1 MGHSST
7 GITPDGGFMF
17 NIKFDHQS
25 VIGHVRDINEDTY
38 TVMHGNETSGSLAVV
53 CDGMG
58 GVVGGEI
65 ASRIVCETFYDF
77 PVYGDGI
84 KPFNAGSNRKRLE
97 RLIRVANDKIRTFV
111 RHHPR
116 YKGMGTTV
124 SALLFLEDKI
134 VVAHVGD
141 SRIYRL
147 RDGQLT
153 RLTKDQTLLDHLM
166 QTGKISPDDAHGHP
180 SGHILMQA
188 VGASTHLRH
197 IQSQVDDLSGGDIF
211 LICSDGL
218 SDLVQDDEIQETLLT
233 RSLEQV
239 CGDLVR
245 LALRRG
251 GNDNVTIIAA
261 EVTEAAMHRQAA

>member
-1 MGHSST
+1 
-7 GITPDGGFMF
+7 MF

-25 VIGHVRDINEDTY
+25 VIGHVREINEDTY
-38 TVMHGNETSGSLAVV
+38 AVMHGNQTSGSLAVV

-65 ASRIVCETFYDF
+65 ASKIVCETFYDF
-77 PVYGDGI
+77 PVYCDGI

-97 RLIRVANDKIRTFV
+97 RLIQVANHKIRNFV

-124 SALLFLEDKI
+124 SALLFLEDKFVI
-134 VVAHVGD
+134 AHVGD

-147 RDGQLT
+147 RDHQLT
-153 RLTKDQTLLDHLM
+153 RLTRDQTLRDHLL
-166 QTGKISPDDAHGHP
+166 QTGKISPDEAFGHP

-188 VGASTHLRH
+188 VGASAHLRC
-197 IQSQVDDLSGGDIF
+197 IQSQVDDLTGGDVF

-218 SDLVQDDEIQETLLT
+218 SDLVRDDEIQDALLT
-233 RSLEQV
+233 NTFEQV

-245 LALRRG
+245 LALQRG
-251 GNDNVTIIAA
+251 GSDNITVIAA
-261 EVTEAAMHRQAA
+261 EVTDAAIRRRAA

>member
-1 MGHSST
+1 
-7 GITPDGGFMF
+7 MF

-38 TVMHGNETSGSLAVV
+38 AVLHGNEISGSLAVV

-77 PVYGDGI
+77 PSYGDGI

-97 RLIRVANDKIRTFV
+97 RLIRVANEKIRDFV

-147 RDGQLT
+147 RGGQLM
-153 RLTKDQTLLDHLM
+153 RLTKDQTLLDHLI
-166 QTGKISPDDAHGHP
+166 QSGKIAPDGAQGHP

-188 VGASTHLRH
+188 VGASTHLHH
-197 IQSQVDDLSGGDIF
+197 IQSQVDDLAGGDLF

-218 SDLVQDDEIQETLLT
+218 SDLVQDNEIQETLLT
-233 RSLEQV
+233 KSFEQV

-261 EVTEAAMHRQAA
+261 EVTDAVMRRQAA